1 MTHKT
6 VTVSISREPDPGNA
20 INMGRVGLRERLLT
34 WLFGPMRDV
43 TVLVPGREVRDVT
56 LRRVDEASCCGAEC
70 SDKELMAL
78 ADAVKR
84 HPAGSKLQRT
94 GGEAA

>member
-6 VTVSISREPDPGNA
+6 VTVGLSREPDLDKA
-20 INMGRVGLRERLLT
+20 INIGRVGLRERLLT

-43 TVLVPGREVRDVT
+43 TVLVPGRAVRDVT

-70 SDKELMAL
+70 SDEDLAAL
-78 ADAVKR
+78 AEAIKR
-84 HPAGSKLQRT
+84 HPAGRKLHRE
-94 GGEAA
+94 GGDAA